1 MWHKKAQTILY
12 GLMLSLI
19 IIILALALAP
29 ATTNFSTIAMN
40 NSTDNSGLNC
50 SNSSISNYDK
60 GACVVVDLYSAYFI
74 GALIFI
80 GGAVLI
86 SKIIF
91 DN

>member
-1 MWHKKAQTILY
+1 
-12 GLMLSLI
+12 
-19 IIILALALAP
+19 
-29 ATTNFSTIAMN
+29 MN

-50 SNSSISNYDK
+50 TDSTISNFDR
-60 GACVVVDLYSAYFI
+60 GACVVVDLYPAYFV

-80 GGAVLI
+80 GGAILI

>member
-1 MWHKKAQTILY
+1 MNRKGQVIIY
-12 GLMLSLI
+12 GLMVGLI
-19 IIILALALAP
+19 IIVLALALAP
-29 ATTNFSTIAMN
+29 ATTNFSATAMN
-40 NSTDNSGLNC
+40 NSSDNSGLNC
-50 SNSSISNYDK
+50 SDTTISNYDK

-80 GGAVLI
+80 GGAILI

>member
-1 MWHKKAQTILY
+1 MNRKGQVIIY
-12 GLMLSLI
+12 GLMLSLVI
-19 IIILALALAP
+19 IVVALALAKP
-29 ATTNFSTIAMN
+29 VTDFSTTAMN

-50 SNSSISNYDK
+50 TDSTISNFDR
-60 GACVVVDLYSAYFI
+60 GACVVVDLYPAYFV

-80 GGAVLI
+80 GGAILI